1 MNLFDKMGLDIAEL
15 LMPWIAVLISI
26 TVAFWFKDFVQGLVQ
41 GMKFRFNPA
50 FNEGEKVIL
59 NDQDAIIVRIGLRE
73 TVFGVYSKKG
83 YVWRYIPNN
92 KIETLKLEK
101 IINKDLHLDTD
112 AEKGRRLQE
121 MIDKSQSEKIQ
132 QNKDAIDNIKNGRN

>member
-1 MNLFDKMGLDIAEL
+1 
-15 LMPWIAVLISI
+15 
-26 TVAFWFKDFVQGLVQ
+26 
-41 GMKFRFNPA
+41 MKFRFNPA
-50 FNEGEKVIL
+50 FNEGDEVIL

-92 KIETLKLEK
+92 KIQSLKLEK

-112 AEKGRRLQE
+112 EEKGRRLQE

>member
-50 FNEGEKVIL
+50 
-59 NDQDAIIVRIGLRE
+59 LRE

-92 KIETLKLEK
+92 KIQSLKLEK

-112 AEKGRRLQE
+112 EEKGRRLQE